1 MARSSGTDP
10 SPDRPVVLC
19 HGAWGGSYGFR
30 RVRPFLWGAGH
41 EVFTPS
47 LTGIGE
53 RSHLASPMIG
63 LATHVQDLANAV
75 LYEDLHDI
83 VLVGFSY
90 GGMVV
95 TGALDQIGGRV
106 AHLVY
111 LDALVPADGQSAVN
125 VMSGGTPTPA
135 GTRAGAD
142 GAGGDR
148 PVGSAA
154 LPPGPWTLNPVPR
167 PLDTPEDTAW
177 SDARR
182 VGQPMRT
189 LTEPVRLRRPLEEWP
204 FTLTYI
210 KATAD
215 PSEAD
220 DSAFWRTARHAR
232 ASERWRYHEIPST
245 HMVPFSHAEPLA
257 KILLA
262 LATEPVGVG

>member
-1 MARSSGTDP
+1 MAP
-10 SPDRPVVLC
+10 SPGTELSPHRPLVLC

-41 EVFTPS
+41 EVYTPS

-75 LYEDLHDI
+75 LYEDLDDI

-95 TGALDQIGGRV
+95 TGALDQIGDRV

-111 LDALVPADGQSAVN
+111 LDALVPADGQSAVD
-125 VMSGGTPTPA
+125 VIGG
-135 GTRAGAD
+135 G
-142 GAGGDR
+142 GGDR
-148 PVGSAA
+148 PPGSAA
-154 LPPGPWTLNPVPR
+154 LPPASWTMNPVPR

-182 VGQPMRT
+182 VGQPVRT
-189 LTEPVRLRRPLEEWP
+189 LAEPVCLRRPLEEWP

-215 PSEAD
+215 PAEPP
-220 DSAFWRTARHAR
+220 DSAFWRLAGHAR
-232 ASERWRYHEIPST
+232 SSDRWGYHEIPST

-257 KILLA
+257 EILLA
-262 LATEPVGVG
+262 VAAADR